1 MKTVVA
7 TVTPARAAAANRR
20 GGLGIALYEAGNEKL
35 AGVGHPLREAA
46 KAHLPSPPS
55 VRAWDFLSF
64 ALAVFATDRF
74 LLRSS
79 GPDGWTRQ
87 ISLEVDLADP
97 EPWNALAE
105 RVAATLR
112 FLTGDTWRIKF
123 RGGGSRPPT
132 WHPKFSDRDC
142 VCLFSGGL
150 DSFIGAA
157 DLIEAGRTPLLV
169 SQASPKEGPTQEYL
183 ARQLGLDQNRFEG
196 KSIERHAPPYEPSSR
211 SRSILFLG
219 YGVVAASALQ
229 RSGEPI
235 ELFLPENGLIS
246 INPPFSRRRLG
257 SLSTRTTHPY
267 FIGELQGL
275 VSALGLN
282 VQFVN
287 PYRGKTK
294 GEMIGGCK
302 SQTVRK
308 VAHSTYSCGKGK
320 RLNQHCGRCVPCLIR
335 RAAFSHAKLHD
346 KTKYWAHD
354 LSLHG
359 TNDDVFASRLA
370 VAQLQSRNIGRW
382 ASEAGP
388 LPYDIADRAVYVE
401 VVRRGLEELKVFLG
415 RVQWP

>member
-7 TVTPARAAAANRR
+7 TASPARIAAANRR
-20 GGLGIALYEAGNEKL
+20 GGLGIALYEQGTEKIAGI
-35 AGVGHPLREAA
+35 GHPLREAA

-64 ALAVFATDRF
+64 ALAVFAADRF

-87 ISLEVDLADP
+87 ISLEVDLAEP
-97 EPWNALAE
+97 EPWNKLAE
-105 RVAATLR
+105 RIAATLR
-112 FLTGDTWRIKF
+112 FLTGDTWQVKF
-123 RGGGSRPPT
+123 GRGGSRPPT
-132 WHPKFSDRDC
+132 WHPRFSDRDC
-142 VCLFSGGL
+142 ICLFSGGL

-157 DLIEAGRTPLLV
+157 DLIEAHRTPLLV

-183 ARQLGLDQNRFEG
+183 ARQLGFDQYRFEG
-196 KSIERHAPPYEPSSR
+196 KAIERHAPPYEPSSR

-219 YGVVAASALQ
+219 YGIIAASSLRQ
-229 RSGEPI
+229 GGKPI

-267 FIGELQGL
+267 FIGELQNL

-282 VQFVN
+282 VRFVN

-294 GEMIGGCK
+294 GEMIDACK

-308 VAHSTYSCGKGK
+308 VAHCTYSCGKGK

-335 RAAFSHAKLHD
+335 RAAFSHAKLQD
-346 KTKYWAHD
+346 KTKYWADDLRLHD
-354 LSLHG
+354 D
-359 TNDDVFASRLA
+359 NDDIFSSRLA

-388 LPYDIADRAVYVE
+388 LPYDTAERAVYVD

-415 RVQWP
+415 RVRWP